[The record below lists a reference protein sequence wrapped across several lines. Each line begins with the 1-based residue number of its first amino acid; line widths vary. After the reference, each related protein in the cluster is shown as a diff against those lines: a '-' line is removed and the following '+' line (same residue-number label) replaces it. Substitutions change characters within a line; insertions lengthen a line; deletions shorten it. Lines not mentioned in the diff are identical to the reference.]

1 MYCPRCSTQNNP
13 ELRYCRQCG
22 LPLAHVRFA
31 LESRIDEVLEKY
43 KKGQDKI
50 GAGLVTIGIFFLIG
64 LGNLLFGSA
73 LGFAVNLILGIL
85 IALPII
91 TIGFKHFNRV
101 NRLLEIEG
109 KTDAPAI
116 GEKSAVQLPAAPDTD
131 RSLQMSNP
139 GSVTEHTTF
148 ELKEP
153 EKSS

>member
-1 MYCPRCSTQNNP
+1 MYCPGCSAQNNSDQK
-13 ELRYCRQCG
+13 YCRQCG
-22 LPLAHVRFA
+22 MPLARVRLA
-31 LESRIDEVLEKY
+31 LESRLDEALEKY
-43 KKGQDKI
+43 KKGQDKV
-50 GAGLVTIGIFFLIG
+50 GAGLVTIAIFFLIG

-73 LGFAVNLILGIL
+73 LGFAVNMILGIL

-91 TIGFKHFNRV
+91 IIGFKHFSRV

-109 KTDAPAI
+109 KADAPAI
-116 GEKSAVQLPAAPDTD
+116 GEKSGIQLPAAPDTD
-131 RSLQMSNP
+131 RSLQPLNP